1 MLFKVIGRSLIR
13 YWVVIFFEY
22 FIWGYMLNS
31 KVIYV
36 FWGKG
41 MIGLEIF
48 VMIMCDIKFNF
59 FFYKLLYNIFFWLF
73 FLDLW

>member
-22 FIWGYMLNS
+22 FIWGYMLRS

-59 FFYKLLYNIFFWLF
+59 FFYKFIV
-73 FLDLW
+73 

>member
-22 FIWGYMLNS
+22 FIWGYMLRS

-59 FFYKLLYNIFFWLF
+59 FFYKIIV
-73 FLDLW
+73 